1 MTVSKCLHTTR
12 RADRGVDPASGSR
25 CLQIQYKT
33 TKHNTS
39 LEMRGKGVH
48 LVLLIHGLY
57 GSPQNLDVVKEELLA
72 ADLGSHCF
80 APLGSGSRNPE
91 DDSHHYR
98 EDEDEEAEVL
108 SELGF
113 GESHKGTSQGSTRLE
128 VIPLVAT
135 SFTWARTWD
144 GVDVNAHR
152 AAEEVD
158 AEIERLE
165 GEGRVVEAFSVVSRE
180 RALASIRP
188 CVLDC
193 RMGGV
198 SGS

>member
-1 MTVSKCLHTTR
+1 MSACITR
-12 RADRGVDPASGSR
+12 IPRDDD
-25 CLQIQYKT
+25 
-33 TKHNTS
+33 S

-72 ADLGSHCF
+72 ADLGSDCLD
-80 APLGSGSRNPE
+80 PTGSPSRNTE
-91 DDSHHYR
+91 DDSHR
-98 EDEDEEAEVL
+98 VEEDEAEVL
-108 SELGF
+108 SELGL
-113 GESHKGTSQGSTRLE
+113 GGSHKGTSQGSTRLE
-128 VIPLVAT
+128 VVPLVAT

-180 RALASIRP
+180 RQRAIASDSER
-188 CVLDC
+188 
-193 RMGGV
+193 
-198 SGS
+198 